1 MDNEDAL
8 AARLRELGSH
18 PVDPASSSRHL
29 SAMATVGRGRRRLW
43 TRLKVGAAFGAGLLL
58 GGTGLASAGA
68 LPTSAQ
74 DVANKTLAK
83 VGVKVPQGT
92 ERFNDPAICGTDP
105 ATQQPF
111 GNHGQYVK
119 AHQGDP
125 AAAQSRCGKPLKAG
139 QEEAPSDK
147 PAVDPSD
154 PSAGKGNAGKGNG
167 NGNGKAKAEKP
178 DQGKGGDDAADAK
191 NRGTDKPTKPPKP
204 TKPTKP
210 ATDTDD
216 KPPAAPGPKA
226 TTTTVA
232 PTTSTSTTIP

>member
-1 MDNEDAL
+1 MDDDDAL

-18 PVDPASSSRHL
+18 PVDPATSSRHL

-43 TRLKVGAAFGAGLLL
+43 TRLKVGAAVGAGLLL

-111 GNHGQYVK
+111 RNHGQYVK

-139 QEEAPSDK
+139 QEGAPSDK

-154 PSAGKGNAGKGNG
+154 PAAGKDNAGK
-167 NGNGKAKAEKP
+167 GNGKAKAEKP

-191 NRGTDKPTKPPKP
+191 DRGTDKPAKPPKP